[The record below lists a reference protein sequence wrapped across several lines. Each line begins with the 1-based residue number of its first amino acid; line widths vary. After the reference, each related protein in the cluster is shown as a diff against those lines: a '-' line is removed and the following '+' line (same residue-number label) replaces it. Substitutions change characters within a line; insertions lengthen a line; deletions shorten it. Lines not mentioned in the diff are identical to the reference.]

1 MRLGVHLPQFGRA
14 ASATAI
20 TAAARQAERLG
31 FAHVWVSDHLGVPD
45 GSPYPPAFI
54 YEPLITLTWAAAA
67 TSSIG
72 LGTSVLVIP
81 YRRPLHLAK
90 ELASIDRLSGGRLL
104 VAAGS
109 GWLVGEFQALDVPF
123 RERGRRTDEGIAAL
137 RACWSQRVVNFE
149 GTTVSLKGLRVVPQ
163 PDRPIPIWIGGAS
176 VAALDRAVRIGTGW
190 HGLESDPDAIAE
202 KIGFIRQHRPEDEF
216 RISNRINCEPS
227 ELQNDEFAGRVE
239 AFEAV
244 GVQDLIIVPSGADF
258 ESWLLSVDRIAEI
271 TAPGESIPR

>member
-14 ASATAI
+14 ASAEAI
-20 TAAARQAERLG
+20 TAAARQAETLG
-31 FAHVWVSDHLGVPD
+31 FDHVWVSDHLGVPE

-54 YEPLITLTWAAAA
+54 YEPLITLTWAAAV

-90 ELASIDRLSGGRLL
+90 ELASIDRLSGGRLV
-104 VAAGS
+104 VAAGP
-109 GWLVGEFQALDVPF
+109 GWLVGEFEALDVPF
-123 RERGRRTDEGIAAL
+123 LERGRRTEEGIAAL
-137 RACWSQRVVNFE
+137 RACWTERVVNFE
-149 GTTVSLKGLRVVPQ
+149 GSTVNLKGLRVVPQ
-163 PDRPIPIWIGGAS
+163 PERPIPIWIGGAS
-176 VAALDRAVRIGTGW
+176 LTALDRAVRIGAGW
-190 HGLESDPDAIAE
+190 HGLESDPDAVAE
-202 KIGFIRQHRPEDEF
+202 KVEYLRKRRPEDEF

-227 ELQNDEFAGRVE
+227 ELQDGEFARRAK

-244 GVQDLIIVPSGADF
+244 GIQDLIIVPSGTDL

-271 TAPGESIPR
+271 TAPL